1 MSAQGIVGRFLLP
14 PERQGKEMSFKA
26 LQRGTMHSLGRPPL
40 PTPLWRSTLAATRTS
55 RRGKGQ
61 ASPRGPALRAVSAPG
76 VSYCLWGSD
85 RGCGCEWE
93 GDSHHMSTGPF
104 QGSPQKCA
112 AQLALGAGCVKAL
125 WLPQEQC
132 DSAGTGAGERI
143 PAG

>member
-26 LQRGTMHSLGRPPL
+26 LQRGTMHSVGRPPL

-55 RRGKGQ
+55 RWGKGQ

-93 GDSHHMSTGPF
+93 GDSHQMSTGPF